1 MLRRRIAFFA
11 VVLLCVAMTVPL
23 SHGVRL
29 YKWIDK
35 DGNVSYHDYPPASKE
50 GDRVESKDFK
60 IGGVS
65 SGASTGSASKASE
78 QFPVVLYTAPQCTSC
93 DLARA
98 YLDKRKVP
106 FTDLDVAKD
115 TKLQKELLEKT
126 GTLTVPTIMVGSK
139 IMKGYMESLLSG
151 ELDAA
156 GYPKIGGG
164 TSASAPPS
172 ELSEPAEPADSSE
185 PTGSSEEQQNK

>member
-1 MLRRRIAFFA
+1 MAFFA
-11 VVLLCVAMTVPL
+11 ALLLCVAVAVPL
-23 SHGVRL
+23 AHGVRL
-29 YKWIDK
+29 YKWVDK
-35 DGNVSYHDYPPASKE
+35 DGHVSYHDYPPASKE

-65 SGASTGSASKASE
+65 SASSADSSSKASE

-139 IMKGYMESLLSG
+139 VMKGYMESLLSG

-156 GYPKIGGG
+156 GYPKIGS
-164 TSASAPPS
+164 TSASAPAS
-172 ELSEPAEPADSSE
+172 EASESAEPADSSE
-185 PTGSSEEQQNK
+185 STGSSEEQQNK